1 MKALIIYID
10 YYLAFFISD
19 PLSTLGSDNISKR
32 AITKMNDSIKMDS
45 TTIPGSVN
53 ACTML

>member
-10 YYLAFFISD
+10 YHLAFFISD
-19 PLSTLGSDNISKR
+19 PLSTLGSDISKR
-32 AITKMNDSIKMDS
+32 AITKKNDSIKMDS